1 MTAGYSP
8 RVAATAR
15 LTTVDE
21 GLSNRWVR
29 CTSAVENNGNYK
41 KNNGNCSFNQS
52 PTLDICENECLRC
65 NNMVPEQIIH
75 GVLWYFGI
83 FSDYHA
89 SKVEQ
94 NMFQS
99 DTLLF
104 WMYCEMSPVY
114 PISKWFVLFSTPY

>member
-1 MTAGYSP
+1 MRALVTAGLG
-8 RVAATAR
+8 AR
-15 LTTVDE
+15 AQLKTMGIT
-21 GLSNRWVR
+21 
-29 CTSAVENNGNYK
+29 

-75 GVLWYFGI
+75 GILWYFGI

-104 WMYCEMSPVY
+104 WMYCEMSPVDPF
-114 PISKWFVLFSTPY
+114 PIATKMVCALRNSINQFPL